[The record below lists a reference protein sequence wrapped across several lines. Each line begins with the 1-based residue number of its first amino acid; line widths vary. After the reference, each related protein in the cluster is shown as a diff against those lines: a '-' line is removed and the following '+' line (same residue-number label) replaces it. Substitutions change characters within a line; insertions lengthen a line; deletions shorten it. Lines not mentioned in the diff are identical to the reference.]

1 MKSESAGSRNRGRPP
16 VEIQRHV
23 IEDLLKAA
31 ETTLAHKTA
40 KEATVREIARAAGT
54 NEAMV
59 GYYFGSKNGLL
70 TALFQDVMSKG
81 PHTNAGK
88 IITACTYQESIRPL
102 IEQMHNYCRS
112 RKSLIRMIALEMLA
126 DSSAIRDLYV
136 DKYPGFT
143 VSFISDVIREMID
156 QGIYDHTPNVDF
168 FSISIMSNILMP
180 TALLHPAASA
190 IGSSPSKSSDWIDHI
205 ANNID
210 LALKPKSSS

>member
-1 MKSESAGSRNRGRPP
+1 
-16 VEIQRHV
+16 VQIHRHV
-23 IEDLLKAA
+23 IQDLLEAA

-40 KEATVREIARAAGT
+40 KEATVREIAKVAGT

-70 TALFQDVMSKG
+70 TALFKDVMSKG
-81 PHTNAGK
+81 PHTRSSQ
-88 IITACTYQESIRPL
+88 ITAACVAEESIRPL
-102 IEQMHNYCRS
+102 IDQMYNYCQS

-143 VSFISDVIREMID
+143 VSYITEVINVLID
-156 QGIYDHTPNVDF
+156 EGVYKQSPDVDF
-168 FSISIMSNILMP
+168 FSISIMSSILMP

-190 IGSSPSKSSDWIDHI
+190 IGSSPSESSKWIDHI
-205 ANNID
+205 TNIVD
-210 LALKPKSSS
+210 LALKSIPSIK

>member
-1 MKSESAGSRNRGRPP
+1 VQG
-16 VEIQRHV
+16 QRHV
-23 IEDLLKAA
+23 IQDLMEAA
-31 ETTLAHKTA
+31 ETTLVHKTA
-40 KEATVREIARAAGT
+40 KEATVREIAKAAGT

-59 GYYFGSKNGLL
+59 NYYFGSKNGLL

-81 PHTNAGK
+81 PHTHSGK
-88 IITACTYQESIRPL
+88 IIAECISQKSIRPL

-126 DSSAIRDLYV
+126 DSSAVRDLYV

-143 VSFISDVIREMID
+143 VSFISDVINEMID
-156 QGIYDHTPNVDF
+156 QGIYRKTPNVNF

-190 IGSSPSKSSDWIDHI
+190 IESSQSKSSAWIDHI
-205 ANNID
+205 ARNID
-210 LALKPKSSS
+210 LALKSNSSS